1 MATLTTT
8 SSGAP
13 GDDVHGL
20 LDEVAAADGRFPLS
34 DHMRIELESQRDVRA
49 VIARDGARLVG
60 YAQLASLPETRSI
73 ELVVAPDHRADDA
86 VRSSLLSA
94 ALDVVASD
102 GGGPVQ
108 WWAFDATGADH
119 DAAKAAGL
127 VASRTL
133 LQMIRPLPTGLAV
146 EVATRP
152 FVPGH
157 DEDAFLDVNNRAFAG
172 HPEQGAWSVDLLR
185 QRERAPWFDPDG
197 FLLHE
202 RDGRL
207 AAFCWTKLHDAPR
220 SEDVVGEIYVIAVDP
235 DFQGLGL
242 GRHLTIAGLD
252 AIARRGIAT
261 GMLYVDAANAAA
273 VGMYER
279 LGFSLARTDV
289 AFTGQVT

>member
-1 MATLTTT
+1 M
-8 SSGAP
+8 
-13 GDDVHGL
+13 V
-20 LDEVAAADGRFPLS
+20 
-34 DHMRIELESQRDVRA
+34 
-49 VIARDGARLVG
+49 RDGDRLVG
-60 YAQLASLPETRSI
+60 YAQLATLPATRSI
-73 ELVVAPDHRADDA
+73 ELVVTPDQRANDA

-108 WWAFDATGADH
+108 WWSFDASGADH

-146 EVATRP
+146 EVATRH
-152 FVPGH
+152 FVPGR

-172 HPEQGAWSVDLLR
+172 HPEQGAWSIELLR
-185 QRERAPWFDPDG
+185 QREGAPWFDPEG

-207 AAFCWTKLHDAPR
+207 AAFCWTKLHDAAR
-220 SEDVVGEIYVIAVDP
+220 REDIVGEIYVIAVDP

-252 AIARRGIAT
+252 AIARRGVST
-261 GMLYVDAANAAA
+261 GMLYVDAANATA
-273 VGMYER
+273 VAMYER
-279 LGFSLARTDV
+279 LGFTLARTDV
-289 AFTGQVT
+289 AFTGLVA